1 MDIRRAANLS
11 FWVGMAGYAFFS
23 PISIAAQQSFFG
35 LALAGFLLY
44 IATIPDRHQ
53 LVLPPKAIIILMAL
67 YTVYR
72 FAAMVADHSDLFI
85 IKKEWLFLM
94 VVTGAVMLRDVKKLL
109 WVLDFFAAG
118 VIAISLYGIWQ
129 HFIGLD
135 LYHHLLL
142 DRMTYG
148 YRARGTFSTYLTYS
162 GFLAVATIFLVPVG
176 FTVTNKVRKY
186 VYLIASQISLA
197 SVLFNYSRSSIVALI
212 IGVIILVLLIEVRYR
227 KWVSLILLLTLA
239 FGIVISPD
247 FLSRFDNMTQN
258 EFTTAHAN
266 SRVTIWDAAL
276 RMIKESP
283 VLGVGPGKFGDKYI
297 EYRKNR
303 TGRDLT
309 HAHNDFLNAAAEAGI
324 PSALFLIMLWVAV
337 LWYLYKGYV
346 RCPVGFQKGVVLGAF
361 LGSVVFVVMAQF
373 EAFFSDEEVRT
384 LLMFIW
390 GVGLAVL
397 GNLKASE
404 RLSEIA

>member
-1 MDIRRAANLS
+1 METPRIANLT
-11 FWVGMAGYAFFS
+11 FWIGMAGYAFFS
-23 PISIAAQQSFFG
+23 PLSIAAQQIFFG
-35 LALAGFLLY
+35 LALAGFLVY
-44 IATIPDRHQ
+44 VAAIPGRNQ
-53 LVLPPKAIIILMAL
+53 LILPPKAIIILMAL

-72 FAAMVADHSDLFI
+72 FTAMVVNHSDLI
-85 IKKEWLFLM
+85 MIKKEWLFFM
-94 VVTGAVMLRDVKKLL
+94 VVTGAVMLRNIKNLL
-109 WVLDFFAAG
+109 WILDFFAAG
-118 VIAISLYGIWQ
+118 VIAISAYGIWQ

-142 DRMTYG
+142 DKMTYG

-162 GFLAVATIFLVPVG
+162 GFLAVATIFLVPIG
-176 FTVTNKVRKY
+176 FTATNKLRKY

-247 FLSRFDNMTQN
+247 FLSRFDNLAQN

-266 SRVTIWDAAL
+266 SRLAIWDTAL
-276 RMIKESP
+276 KMVKQSP
-283 VLGVGPGKFGDKYI
+283 AFGIGPGKFMGKYI
-297 EYRKNR
+297 ELRKNR

-324 PSALFLIMLWVAV
+324 PCAVFLISLWAAV
-337 LWYLYKGYV
+337 LWYLYQGYR
-346 RCPVGFQKGVVLGAF
+346 RCPVGFQKGVILGAL
-361 LGSVVFVVMAQF
+361 LGSIVFLVMAQF

-384 LLMFIW
+384 LLMFVW
-390 GVGLAVL
+390 GTGLAVL
-397 GNLKASE
+397 GNLKVSE
-404 RLSEIA
+404 QLSEIA